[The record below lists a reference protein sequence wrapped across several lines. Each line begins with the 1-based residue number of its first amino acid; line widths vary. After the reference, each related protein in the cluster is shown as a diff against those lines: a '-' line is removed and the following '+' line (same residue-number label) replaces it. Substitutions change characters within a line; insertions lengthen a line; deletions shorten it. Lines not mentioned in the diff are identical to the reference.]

1 MPHHCQDGYRRQR
14 NSNVATE
21 VGLEGRKATH
31 GGDQRGESTARVW
44 AKLLADLCGY
54 PGQSGQRRLCACQ
67 NRETL
72 LDDGVYWTPG
82 TKQRNLLS
90 DGILWFVRP
99 QNEKEIDVLSKVNDA
114 EIAHYTA
121 WRHYSSGT
129 YTWFRA
135 HSGGDEPWRGESV
148 CTMCQAQI
156 DQCYEQYLLC
166 LEPSRQRC
174 ATTQMDHL
182 HDAFCIVLYACDFSV
197 H

>member
-1 MPHHCQDGYRRQR
+1 MDIEGSEIPMLQQKWDWKGGRLLMVEISVVNPRQEFGPSSWQIFADILD
-14 NSNVATE
+14 NLDSA
-21 VGLEGRKATH
+21 GFAL
-31 GGDQRGESTARVW
+31 
-44 AKLLADLCGY
+44 AKIEKR
-54 PGQSGQRRLCACQ
+54 SWTM
-67 NRETL
+67 E
-72 LDDGVYWTPG
+72 YWTPG

-174 ATTQMDHL
+174 TTTQMDHL

>member
-1 MPHHCQDGYRRQR
+1 MHHGPIRRNFAIMAHHCQDGYTRQR

-44 AKLLADLCGY
+44 TKLLADLCGY

-82 TKQRNLLS
+82 TKQRNLLR

-114 EIAHYTA
+114 EIAHYTLPGA
-121 WRHYSSGT
+121 ITAPAPIHG
-129 YTWFRA
+129 
-135 HSGGDEPWRGESV
+135 
-148 CTMCQAQI
+148 
-156 DQCYEQYLLC
+156 
-166 LEPSRQRC
+166 
-174 ATTQMDHL
+174 
-182 HDAFCIVLYACDFSV
+182 SV
-197 H
+197 HIRG